1 MSRSLFNF
9 IEDTKL
15 EPKKEVKTEQ
25 VYLLPKDEIISEEHI
40 KAISVLKN
48 TYEVVIE

>member
-1 MSRSLFNF
+1 MSRSLFDF
-9 IEDTKL
+9 IENTKP

-25 VYLLPKDEIISEEHI
+25 VYLLPKDEIVSEEHI
-40 KAISVLKN
+40 KAITILKN